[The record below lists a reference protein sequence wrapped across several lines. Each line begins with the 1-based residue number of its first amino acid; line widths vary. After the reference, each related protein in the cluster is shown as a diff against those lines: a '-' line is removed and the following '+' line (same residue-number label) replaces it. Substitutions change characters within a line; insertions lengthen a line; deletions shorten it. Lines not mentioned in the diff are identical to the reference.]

1 MIYMPFFSS
10 FRDKHFSM
18 QPLKLT
24 MNMRD
29 QTINNEIKHI
39 KETMKLKYH

>member
-24 MNMRD
+24 MNMGD
-29 QTINNEIKHI
+29 QTTINKIKHE
-39 KETMKLKYH
+39 KKTMKLK